1 MKQTEP
7 TKAMIQKERKKDTYE
22 IAHANSPL
30 QIYVLLNFSHDFANA
45 TIATYFAAHLRS
57 IIAHSI
63 LHVVL

>member
-30 QIYVLLNFSHDFANA
+30 QIYVLTDMLKDQRILSFMHAVHNA
-45 TIATYFAAHLRS
+45 S
-57 IIAHSI
+57 KS
-63 LHVVL
+63 